1 MSSRVDNDFD
11 HIDEMSDDDINVI
24 ESPTP
29 EVKSKRQ
36 KKSTSKVW
44 QFYNRITGEDGKER
58 AQCKKC
64 GAKYLIDSKSIGT
77 STLNRHVKKC
87 PRNETRDVSQLLLSK
102 SGEVRPN
109 KIEQDVFREKIA
121 IAIIRHDYP
130 FNLVEHEGFRDLC
143 NYLNPDAKPISR
155 NTAKADVLKLY
166 KKHKENLRHK
176 LLLSPGRICL
186 TSDLWTSITTDGY
199 ICLTAHF
206 IDEEWILQKRIL
218 NFSYMPPP
226 HSGVAIAEKVSMLLN
241 EWGIE
246 NKIFSITLDNAS
258 ANDVCVQV
266 MKNQLSLKNALL
278 SDGRFF
284 HVRCCAHILNIIVQE
299 GLKVLSGAVHKVR
312 ETVKYLKGSQVRKI
326 KFLDCVAQMSMKRN
340 KSLRQDVPTRWN
352 STFLMLESCLLY
364 RPAFCHLQ
372 LVDTNYKN
380 CPTSEEWKQ
389 IEGLSK
395 FLKVFYDVTNIFSG
409 TKYPTSNLYFHGVW
423 KIQMHLKKEVESA
436 DWFINNILRQMQ
448 GKFDKYW
455 AEYSPVLAMAIA
467 FDPRYKLQ
475 FVEFCY
481 KKLYEESF
489 KVELNRVRG
498 NLISL
503 YEEYSRLGSKESTK
517 SDASVTKLIG
527 ISDDVTDDIQ
537 VSIYFIFYIKRYIS
551 YLSLFIYIL

>member
-1 MSSRVDNDFD
+1 
-11 HIDEMSDDDINVI
+11 
-24 ESPTP
+24 
-29 EVKSKRQ
+29 
-36 KKSTSKVW
+36 
-44 QFYNRITGEDGKER
+44 
-58 AQCKKC
+58 
-64 GAKYLIDSKSIGT
+64 
-77 STLNRHVKKC
+77 
-87 PRNETRDVSQLLLSK
+87 
-102 SGEVRPN
+102 
-109 KIEQDVFREKIA
+109 
-121 IAIIRHDYP
+121 
-130 FNLVEHEGFRDLC
+130 
-143 NYLNPDAKPISR
+143 
-155 NTAKADVLKLY
+155 
-166 KKHKENLRHK
+166 
-176 LLLSPGRICL
+176 
-186 TSDLWTSITTDGY
+186 
-199 ICLTAHF
+199 
-206 IDEEWILQKRIL
+206 
-218 NFSYMPPP
+218 
-226 HSGVAIAEKVSMLLN
+226 
-241 EWGIE
+241 
-246 NKIFSITLDNAS
+246 
-258 ANDVCVQV
+258 
-266 MKNQLSLKNALL
+266 
-278 SDGRFF
+278 
-284 HVRCCAHILNIIVQE
+284 
-299 GLKVLSGAVHKVR
+299 
-312 ETVKYLKGSQVRKI
+312 
-326 KFLDCVAQMSMKRN
+326 MSMKRN

-352 STFLMLESCLLY
+352 STFFMLESCLLY

-436 DWFINNILRQMQ
+436 DWFINNIVRQMQ

-537 VSIYFIFYIKRYIS
+537 VST
-551 YLSLFIYIL
+551 